1 MRIKMKSVI
10 SALLASVMLI
20 GTIPAVTYAAQVNE
34 YTDPAD
40 NWLKANGR
48 TNELDMNATTTYE
61 TGYCTV
67 CQRDTL
73 GLCRGSLYRRNGR
86 ERENGRTPA
95 FGGLHRQR
103 GQRAGKR
110 L

>member
-48 TNELDMNATTTYE
+48 TNELDMAAVY
-61 TGYCTV
+61 V
-67 CQRDTL
+67 RCQHIFIFAAQNLLRKL
-73 GLCRGSLYRRNGR
+73 FPYLVRLFRRGL
-86 ERENGRTPA
+86 A
-95 FGGLHRQR
+95 GL
-103 GQRAGKR
+103 KR
-110 L
+110 LYQVPG

>member
-34 YTDPAD
+34 YNDPAD

-48 TNELDMNATTTYE
+48 PNELDVNTTTTY
-61 TGYCTV
+61 
-67 CQRDTL
+67 QP
-73 GLCRGSLYRRNGR
+73 GSSSV
-86 ERENGRTPA
+86 
-95 FGGLHRQR
+95 RQR
-103 GQRAGKR
+103 ASLALTERATAFPQSDEPASNRGVK
-110 L
+110 

>member
-61 TGYCTV
+61 TGYCTAGPY
-67 CQRDTL
+67 L
-73 GLCRGSLYRRNGR
+73 
-86 ERENGRTPA
+86 P
-95 FGGLHRQR
+95 
-103 GQRAGKR
+103 RAGIYPVGRNSLKPR
-110 L
+110 RQIFRRYFNRRRRHG